1 VFAQFHPSNTLK
13 MMLMISRTDP
23 ESPRVKK
30 MVQDDYDEFKMPD
43 DYETGHFGA
52 KFGVAGIY
60 VRKGGVTSRL

>member
-1 VFAQFHPSNTLK
+1 
-13 MMLMISRTDP
+13 MISRTDP